1 MPTLLVLTGPT
12 AVGKTACAIAW
23 AEALGTEI
31 ISADSRQFYKEMRI
45 GTAAPSAEELQRV
58 KHHFIGHL
66 SIHDSYNVYQFEQAA
81 LHKLQELFRTHE
93 QVILTGGSGLYIDA
107 VCNGIDDLPDADPA
121 LRENLRRMLQEDR
134 VEELH
139 QMLKEKDPEY
149 YESVDKHNPIR
160 LIRALEVC
168 IQTGQSFSSLRR
180 QQAKKRPFRIEKYCL
195 QLPQEELYRRINQ
208 RVDQMIADGLLEE
221 VRQLYPYRHLNAL
234 NTVGYKELFD
244 YLDHKCSLEESVSQ
258 IKNNTRHYAKR
269 QHTWFKRDKEYRLLT
284 PEEAKKSLNGFF
296 SIKTTKYLKNG

>member
-1 MPTLLVLTGPT
+1 MPTLLILTGPT
-12 AVGKTACAIAW
+12 AVGKTACAVAW
-23 AEALGTEI
+23 AKALGTEI
-31 ISADSRQFYKEMRI
+31 LSADSRQFYKEMKI
-45 GTAAPSAEELQRV
+45 GTAAPSTEELQQV

-66 SIHDSYNVYQFEQAA
+66 SIHDNYNVYQFEQDA
-81 LHKLQELFRTHE
+81 LHTLQKLFQTHE
-93 QVILTGGSGLYIDA
+93 HVILTGGSGLYIDA
-107 VCNGIDDLPDADPA
+107 LCNGIDDLPDADPA

-296 SIKTTKYLKNG
+296 FNKNNKK